1 MAAATELNFY
11 KDALI
16 VLATAGIVVP
26 LMHRLKVSP
35 VLGYLAA
42 GYALGPKGLGLLAQ
56 AFPSLSWLVISNE
69 ADISGMAEL
78 GVVFLLFVIGL
89 EFLCPA

>member
-42 GYALGPKGLGLLAQ
+42 GALLGLKALGCWRRL
-56 AFPSLSWLVISNE
+56 FPRSPGW
-69 ADISGMAEL
+69 
-78 GVVFLLFVIGL
+78 
-89 EFLCPA
+89 

>member
-26 LMHRLKVSP
+26 LMRT
-35 VLGYLAA
+35 G
-42 GYALGPKGLGLLAQ
+42 
-56 AFPSLSWLVISNE
+56 
-69 ADISGMAEL
+69 
-78 GVVFLLFVIGL
+78 
-89 EFLCPA
+89 